1 MRAYKVSPQNK
12 EAQEIDIEIQANTVY
27 SFFNS
32 ISIDDFSIIDKH
44 TIYSDSDAIANEKE
58 IFFLGEQLIVGDAL
72 ILGKEESFDSE
83 VTIQQNELE
92 SLISYEVPSF
102 YTDALKLLKKSNI
115 NLYRVFEVTQEKE
128 DIKLNSEW
136 VLYVFNVA
144 DQRTKEYFLDELKKA
159 LDAKTDIHDHMQ
171 KMAIM
176 ALNAGAVA

>member
-1 MRAYKVSPQNK
+1 MKAYSINPKNK
-12 EAQEIDIEIQANTVY
+12 EINELDIDIQANTVY

-44 TIYSDSDAIANEKE
+44 TIYSDSDAVSNAKE

-72 ILGKEESFDSE
+72 VLGQEDSFDSE
-83 VTIQQNELE
+83 ITIPRNELE
-92 SLISYEVPSF
+92 TLINYEVPSF
-102 YTDALKLLKKSNI
+102 YIDALKLLKDSNI
-115 NLYRVFEVTQEKE
+115 NLYKIFEVTKEKE

-136 VLYVFNVA
+136 VLYVFNIA
-144 DQRTKEYFLDELKKA
+144 DQRTKDYFLEELKKA
-159 LDAKTDIHDHMQ
+159 IDAKVEMSEHMQ

>member
-1 MRAYKVSPQNK
+1 MRAYRVSPQNK
-12 EAQEIDIEIQANTVY
+12 EAQEIDIDIQANTVY

-32 ISIDDFSIIDKH
+32 IAIDDFSIIDKH
-44 TIYSDSDAIANEKE
+44 TIYSDSDAISNEKE

-72 ILGKEESFDSE
+72 VLGKEESFDSE

-102 YTDALKLLKKSNI
+102 YTDVLKLLKNSNI
-115 NLYRVFEVTQEKE
+115 NLYRIFEVTKENE

-159 LDAKTDIHDHMQ
+159 QEAKTDIHEHMQ